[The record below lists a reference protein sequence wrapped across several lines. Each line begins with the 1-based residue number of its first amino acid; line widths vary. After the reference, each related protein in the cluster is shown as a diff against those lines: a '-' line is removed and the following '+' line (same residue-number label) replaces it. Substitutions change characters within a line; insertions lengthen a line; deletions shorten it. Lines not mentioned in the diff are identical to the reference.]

1 MNAINWFE
9 IPTLD
14 FDRATAFY
22 ERLFGQNLRRDP
34 CGDFELAILPYAG
47 EGVGGALVS
56 PGPIK
61 PAADGVLPYLNTPG
75 DLDDWL
81 RRVED
86 HGGCVVRPKT
96 LIDAEI
102 GYIATFRDTE
112 GNLIGLH
119 AAP

>member
-22 ERLFGQNLRRDP
+22 EHLFNQSLRRHAG
-34 CGDFELAILPYAG
+34 GDGELAILPYAG
-47 EGVGGALVS
+47 DGVGGALVS
-56 PGPIK
+56 PGSMK
-61 PAADGVLPYLNTPG
+61 PSPAGVLPYLNTPG

-86 HGGCVVRPKT
+86 RGGCVVLPKT